1 MESKQELLP
10 PAQQVAAFDEFR
22 SQLNEL
28 QVGNSKAVF
37 DYRDKKGNQE
47 ARSHVAKLRTT
58 KAAIEKK
65 RVAEKEEFL
74 VKGRLVD
81 ADAKYL
87 TAVVQSMIEVHE
99 TPLKEIEN
107 EEKQRIEKHK
117 LQIELIESS
126 SFITPDFSSATIAE
140 KIAALNSLVID
151 ESMQEFEAEAHRA
164 KANCLAVLNSA
175 YAAKVIYEN
184 EQAELAKLR
193 AEAVAREQKDHEERI
208 ARESAENARIAAE
221 QAAANAI
228 RDAQLAT
235 ERAQREKAESEA
247 REKQAL
253 IDAQAREVAQKEASE
268 RAIKQAADLAEKQ
281 RLQAI
286 ADTEARIAR
295 EKAAED
301 AAAAKLAANKAN
313 QKRKNNDVL
322 AFLMAHHNMTEEA
335 AKALIKDIA
344 LSNIPWLTINY

>member
-1 MESKQELLP
+1 MRISTLSKLP
-10 PAQQVAAFDEFR
+10 SR
-22 SQLNEL
+22 
-28 QVGNSKAVF
+28 K
-37 DYRDKKGNQE
+37 
-47 ARSHVAKLRTT
+47 
-58 KAAIEKK
+58 
-65 RVAEKEEFL
+65 
-74 VKGRLVD
+74 
-81 ADAKYL
+81 
-87 TAVVQSMIEVHE
+87 
-99 TPLKEIEN
+99 
-107 EEKQRIEKHK
+107 
-117 LQIELIESS
+117 
-126 SFITPDFSSATIAE
+126 
-140 KIAALNSLVID
+140 
-151 ESMQEFEAEAHRA
+151 
-164 KANCLAVLNSA
+164 

-253 IDAQAREVAQKEASE
+253 IDAQAREVAQKEANE

-301 AAAAKLAANKAN
+301 AAAAKLAANKAH
-313 QKRKNNDVL
+313 QKRINNEAMSDL
-322 AFLMAHHNMTEEA
+322 IGFGLTEEK
-335 AKALIKDIA
+335 AKLLIISIVQGKIK
-344 LSNIPWLTINY
+344 NISVNY

>member
-107 EEKQRIEKHK
+107 EEKARIHHHK
-117 LQIELIESS
+117 NRIAQIESIVEAHLSDTADNIQGAIES
-126 SFITPDFSSATIAE
+126 IE
-140 KIAALNSLVID
+140 HHYVMD
-151 ESMQEFEAEAHRA
+151 ESWEEFLLEGTNAKNKAIDSLKNALVQRKKYEA
-164 KANCLAVLNSA
+164 
-175 YAAKVIYEN
+175 
-184 EQAELAKLR
+184 EQAELARLR
-193 AEAVAREQKDHEERI
+193 AESLAREQKDHEERI

-221 QAAANAI
+221 QTAANAI

-268 RAIKQAADLAEKQ
+268 RAIKQAADLAERQ

-301 AAAAKLAANKAN
+301 AAAAKLAANT
-313 QKRKNNDVL
+313 
-322 AFLMAHHNMTEEA
+322 AHRTKVKKA
-335 AKALIKDIA
+335 AKESFIELGFTEAVAIDLVKDILA
-344 LSNIPWLTINY
+344 GKVAGVTLNF

>member
-10 PAQQVAAFDEFR
+10 PAQTVAAFDEFR

-37 DYRDKKGNQE
+37 DYRDKKGNKE
-47 ARSHVAKLRTT
+47 ARSHIDKLRTT

-65 RVAEKEEFL
+65 RVSEKEEFL

-107 EEKQRIEKHK
+107 EEKRRVEAIKQRIESLSTYKVYGSGGDK
-117 LQIELIESS
+117 QVYIDELKSVKA
-126 SFITPDFSSATIAE
+126 F
-140 KIAALNSLVID
+140 VID
-151 ESMQEFEAEAHRA
+151 ESLGEFQLDAA
-164 KANCLAVLNSA
+164 KAKESA
-175 YAAKVIYEN
+175 IAYLEQYIIDREKYEA
-184 EQAELAKLR
+184 EQAELARLR
-193 AEAVAREQKDHEERI
+193 AESLAREQKDREERI
-208 ARESAENARIAAE
+208 ARESAESARIAAE

-247 REKQAL
+247 REKQAV
-253 IDAQAREVAQKEASE
+253 IDAQARELAQ
-268 RAIKQAADLAEKQ
+268 KQAAELASKQAEERAEQQ

-286 ADTEARIAR
+286 ADTESRIAR
-295 EKAAED
+295 EAAVAKAEAD
-301 AAAAKLAANKAN
+301 KLAANT
-313 QKRKNNDVL
+313 
-322 AFLMAHHNMTEEA
+322 AHRTKVKKA
-335 AKALIKDIA
+335 AKESFIALGFTEAVAIDLVKDILA
-344 LSNIPWLTINY
+344 GKVAGVTLNF